1 MLDRQKVYLITSNA
15 ESGTLESLPITD
27 HLEII
32 SNDDLVKTDLRFGKD
47 DKVCI
52 ASEVSIETIVSRMDD
67 SSRKNTI
74 ESLKDKYI
82 FRKTIASI
90 YPEYQYQFV
99 KASQIENLM
108 ITQKSV
114 IKPVKGVFGT
124 AVRTIERASAPQG
137 GRDTDLKNLAAELK
151 AELSKNEGIFS
162 DGVLS
167 KEDFLVEEY
176 IKGEEYAVDM
186 FYDADG
192 KPCII
197 NICHHPIPENKAY
210 LHILY
215 YFSKEV
221 FDRIYTKAKHF
232 FTQLNQILNVTNIT
246 MHCEFK
252 LDDDRLMPIEI
263 NTLRYGGMGFGNMV
277 FHALG
282 INPYTYFLNNTE
294 PDWQTIWEDR
304 QEDIFCFFIAYN
316 GVNINLNEYKP
327 NRERLKQ
334 QFTEILLERSFDY
347 QTQLAFGIYCLKETK
362 ENLANLLKID
372 FDDFFD
378 RI

>member
-15 ESGTLESLPITD
+15 EAGTLESLPVTED
-27 HLEII
+27 LEII
-32 SNDDLVKTDLRFGKD
+32 SNEDLLQTNLRFGKD
-47 DKVCI
+47 DKVSI

-67 SSRKNTI
+67 SNRRNTI
-74 ESLKDKYI
+74 ETLKDKYS

-90 YPEYQYQFV
+90 YPKYQYQFV
-99 KASQIENLM
+99 TANEIENLA
-108 ITQKSV
+108 IDQKSV

-124 AVRTIERASAPQG
+124 AVRTIDPY
-137 GRDTDLKNLAAELK
+137 TDMTNLARELK
-151 AELSKNEGIFS
+151 AELSKNESIFS

-176 IKGEEYAVDM
+176 IQGEEYAVDM
-186 FYDADG
+186 FYDATG
-192 KPCII
+192 NPCII

-210 LHILY
+210 LHIVY

-221 FDRIYTKAKHF
+221 FDRIYSKAKHF
-232 FTQLNQILNVTNIT
+232 FVELNKILNVTNLP

-252 LDDDRLMPIEI
+252 LDDDELMPIEI
-263 NTLRYGGMGFGNMV
+263 NPLRFGGMGFGNAIY
-277 FHALG
+277 HALK
-282 INPYTYFLNNTE
+282 INPYTCFLNNIE
-294 PDWQTIWEDR
+294 PDWQTIWQDR
-304 QEDIFCFFIAYN
+304 SEDIFCFFIAYN
-316 GVNINLNEYKP
+316 GANINVNKSKP

-334 QFTEILLERSFDY
+334 QFTEVLLECSFDY
-347 QTQLAFGIYCLKETK
+347 QTQLTFGIYYLKETK

-378 RI
+378 AI

>member
-1 MLDRQKVYLITSNA
+1 
-15 ESGTLESLPITD
+15 
-27 HLEII
+27 
-32 SNDDLVKTDLRFGKD
+32 
-47 DKVCI
+47 
-52 ASEVSIETIVSRMDD
+52 MDD
-67 SSRKNTI
+67 RSRKNTI

-82 FRKTIASI
+82 FRKTITSI

-99 KASQIENLM
+99 KASEIENLI
-108 ITQKSV
+108 ITQKSI

-124 AVRTIERASAPQG
+124 AVRTID
-137 GRDTDLKNLAAELK
+137 RDTDLKNLATELTT
-151 AELSKNEGIFS
+151 ELRRNEGIFS

-176 IKGEEYAVDM
+176 IEGEEYAVDM
-186 FYDADG
+186 FYDTDG
-192 KPCII
+192 NPYIL

-232 FTQLNQILNVTNIT
+232 FVQLNKILNVTNIT

-252 LDDDRLMPIEI
+252 LDDGKLMPIEI

-277 FHALG
+277 FHALE
-282 INPYTYFLNNTE
+282 INPYTYFLNNLE
-294 PDWQTIWEDR
+294 PDWQTIWEDKP
-304 QEDIFCFFIAYN
+304 EDIFCFFIAYN
-316 GVNINLNEYKP
+316 GANINLNEDRP

-334 QFTEILLERSFDY
+334 QFTEVLLECSFDY
-347 QTQLAFGIYCLKETK
+347 QTQLTFGIYCLKETK

>member
-15 ESGTLESLPITD
+15 EAGTLESLPATEN
-27 HLEII
+27 LEII
-32 SNDDLVKTDLRFGKD
+32 SNEDLTQSDLRFSSS

-52 ASEVSIETIVSRMDD
+52 ASEVSIETVVSKMDNAA
-67 SSRKNTI
+67 RKSTI
-74 ESLKDKYI
+74 ETLKDKYR
-82 FRKTIASI
+82 FRTALANI
-90 YPEYQYQFV
+90 YPDYQYQFV
-99 KASQIENLM
+99 KASEINNLN

-124 AVRTIERASAPQG
+124 AVRTID
-137 GRDTDLKNLAAELK
+137 RDTDLTNLAIELK
-151 AELSKNEGIFS
+151 AELSKNASIFS

-167 KEDFLVEEY
+167 QEDFLVEKY
-176 IKGEEYAVDM
+176 IDGEEYAVDM

-192 KPCII
+192 NPCII
-197 NICHHPIPENKAY
+197 NICHHPIPENRAY

-215 YFSKEV
+215 YFSQEV
-221 FDRIYTKAKHF
+221 FDRIYTQAKYF
-232 FTQLNQILNVTNIT
+232 FTQLNQILNVTNLT

-252 LDDDRLMPIEI
+252 LDDGKLMPIEI

-282 INPYTYFLNNTE
+282 INPYTCFLNNIE
-294 PDWQTIWEDR
+294 PDWQTIWKDR

-316 GVNINLNEYKP
+316 GANINVSKYKP

-334 QFTEILLERSFDY
+334 QFTKVLLEQSFDY
-347 QTQLAFGIYCLKETK
+347 QTQLTFGIYCLKETK
-362 ENLANLLKID
+362 ENLSNLLKID
-372 FDDFFD
+372 FDNFFD
-378 RI
+378 PI

>member
-1 MLDRQKVYLITSNA
+1 MLDRQKVYLITSKA
-15 ESGTLESLPITD
+15 ESGTLESLPITE

-32 SNDDLVKTDLRFGKD
+32 SNDDLVKTDLRFTKD

-52 ASEVSIETIVSRMDD
+52 ASEVSIETIVNRMDD
-67 SSRKNTI
+67 RSRKNTI

-99 KASQIENLM
+99 EASQIKNLA
-108 ITQKSV
+108 ITRKSV

-124 AVRTIERASAPQG
+124 AVRTIDRG
-137 GRDTDLKNLAAELK
+137 TDLKKLAVELK
-151 AELSKNEGIFS
+151 TELSKNESIFS

-176 IKGEEYAVDM
+176 IEGEEYAVDM

-192 KPCII
+192 NPCII

-232 FTQLNQILNVTNIT
+232 FIELNKILNVTNLSI
-246 MHCEFK
+246 HGEFK
-252 LDDDRLMPIEI
+252 LHNDELMPIEL
-263 NTLRYGGMGFGNMV
+263 NPLRYGGMGFGNMV

-282 INPYTYFLNNTE
+282 INPYTYFLNNIE
-294 PDWQTIWEDR
+294 PDWQSIWEDR

-316 GVNINLNEYKP
+316 GVNININECKP

-334 QFTEILLERSFDY
+334 QFTEVLLECSFDY
-347 QTQLAFGIYCLKETK
+347 QTQLTFGIYCLKETK